1 MISQSKQHLEA
12 VRQQFERSPYPRISL
27 EETPKDNSSYL
38 YQHHFAS
45 AYYHRNQQVIDP
57 KDKLILDA
65 GCGSGY
71 KALALAY
78 ANPGAKIVG
87 IDFSEES
94 VKLART
100 RLEYHGIENVEFH
113 AMAIESIASLGME
126 FDYINCDEVLY
137 LLPDPEAGLRAL
149 KSVLKPQGIIRGNL
163 HSALQR
169 VNFFRAQKLF
179 KMMGLMEDDVTDEM
193 AMELSQE
200 TMEALRDSVDLKK
213 KVWNSRIKGNPE
225 GLLAN
230 YLLREDRGYT
240 IPDLFELL
248 GKTDL
253 EFISMVN
260 WRQWNP
266 FDLFVEEDKLPA
278 FLGMSLPATSIEER
292 LHLYELL
299 NPIHRLLDFWVG
311 HPGGGC
317 EWQPPEEWDSQ
328 TWNLAQVHL
337 HPLLQTDS
345 TRRELETCLQHY
357 RAFTI
362 SQQLAIPGVG
372 KVMIDGTTA
381 GCLLPLF
388 QSPQSFSNLTG
399 FFRELRPRNPV
410 TAEATSDEEAF
421 AAVRGLLQSLESLS
435 FVFLSLDP
443 SLAKA

>member
-1 MISQSKQHLEA
+1 MDEQLKKHLES
-12 VRQQFERSPYPRISL
+12 VKQQFERSPYPRQPL
-27 EETPKDNSSYL
+27 EKTPKDNPNYL
-38 YQHHFAS
+38 YRHHFAS
-45 AYYHRNQQVIDP
+45 AYYHRNQQVVDP
-57 KDKLILDA
+57 KNTLILDA

-71 KALALAY
+71 KALALAH

-100 RLEYHGIENVEFH
+100 RLDYHGIENVQFE
-113 AMAIESIASLGME
+113 AMAIEDIASLGME

-137 LLPDPEAGLRAL
+137 LLPDPEAGLGAL

-163 HSALQR
+163 HSAFQR

-213 KVWNSRIKGNPE
+213 KVWNSRIKDNPE

-240 IPDLFELL
+240 VPDLFELL

-253 EFISMVN
+253 EFISMFN
-260 WRQWNP
+260 WRQWDL

-317 EWQPPEEWDSQ
+317 EWLPPGEWDSP

-345 TRRELETCLQHY
+345 TRSQLEACLQHY
-357 RAFTI
+357 QAFCI
-362 SQQLAIPGVG
+362 SEQLPIPGVG
-372 KVMIDGTTA
+372 KVMIDSTTA
-381 GCLLPLF
+381 ACLLPLF
-388 QSPQSFSNLTG
+388 SGSQG
-399 FFRELRPRNPV
+399 FTTLLEFFKELRPRNPV
-410 TAEATSDEEAF
+410 TGEATSDEEAF

-435 FVFLSLDP
+435 LVFLSLE
-443 SLAKA
+443 

>member
-1 MISQSKQHLEA
+1 MNELNKKHLES
-12 VRQQFERSPYPRISL
+12 VKQQFERSPYPRIPL
-27 EETPKDNSSYL
+27 EQTPKDNPNYL

-100 RLEYHGIENVEFH
+100 RLEYHGIENVQFE
-113 AMAIESIASLGME
+113 AMAIEDIASLGME

-163 HSALQR
+163 HSAFQR

-179 KMMGLMEDDVTDEM
+179 KMMGLMEDDVSDEM

-213 KVWNSRIKGNPE
+213 RVWNSRIKNNPE

-248 GKTDL
+248 EKTEL

-266 FDLFVEEDKLPA
+266 LDLFVEEDKLPA

-299 NPIHRLLDFWVG
+299 NPIHRLLDFWAG
-311 HPGGGC
+311 HPDGEG
-317 EWQPPEEWDSQ
+317 EWLSPVEWDSQ
-328 TWNLAQVHL
+328 HWHSAQVHL
-337 HPLLQTDS
+337 HPLLKTDS
-345 TRRELETCLQHY
+345 TRRELETSVQHY

-372 KVMIDGTTA
+372 KVMIDSATA
-381 GCLLPLF
+381 ACLLPLF
-388 QSPQSFSNLTG
+388 QSPQSFSTLTG

-410 TAEATSDEEAF
+410 TGEVTSDDEAF

-435 FVFLSLDP
+435 FVFLSLELP
-443 SLAKA
+443 VAKP

>member
-1 MISQSKQHLEA
+1 MNEQIKKHLEA
-12 VRQQFERSPYPRISL
+12 VKQQFERSPYPRQPL
-27 EETPKDNSSYL
+27 DKTPKDNPSYL
-38 YQHHFAS
+38 YKHHFAS

-57 KDKLILDA
+57 KDTLILDA

-100 RLEYHGIENVEFH
+100 RLDYHGIENVQFE
-113 AMAIESIASLGME
+113 AMAIEDIASLEME

-137 LLPDPEAGLRAL
+137 LLPDPEAGLQAL
-149 KSVLKPQGIIRGNL
+149 KSVLKPHGIIRGNL

-169 VNFFRAQKLF
+169 VNYFRAQKLF

-200 TMEALRDSVDLKK
+200 TMEALQDFVDLKK
-213 KVWNSRIKGNPE
+213 RVWNSRIKNNPE

-240 IPDLFELL
+240 IPNLFELL
-248 GKTDL
+248 QKTDL

-260 WRQWNP
+260 WRQWNL

-299 NPIHRLLDFWVG
+299 NPVHRLLDFWAG
-311 HPGGGC
+311 HSDVRGEWLPPG
-317 EWQPPEEWDSQ
+317 EWDSQ
-328 TWNLAQVHL
+328 QWNSAEVHL

-345 TRRELETCLQHY
+345 TRKELETCVQHY
-357 RAFTI
+357 QAFSI
-362 SQQLAIPGVG
+362 SQQLPIPGAG
-372 KVMIDGTTA
+372 RVMIDSTTA
-381 GCLLPLF
+381 ACLLPLF
-388 QSPQSFSNLTG
+388 QGPQSFSTLLN
-399 FFRELRPRNPV
+399 FFEDFRPRNPV
-410 TAEATSDEEAF
+410 TRETTSGDEAF

-435 FVFLSLDP
+435 FVFLSLELP
-443 SLAKA
+443 CAKA

>member
-1 MISQSKQHLEA
+1 M
-12 VRQQFERSPYPRISL
+12 
-27 EETPKDNSSYL
+27 
-38 YQHHFAS
+38 
-45 AYYHRNQQVIDP
+45 
-57 KDKLILDA
+57 
-65 GCGSGY
+65 
-71 KALALAY
+71 ALAY

-100 RLEYHGIENVEFH
+100 RLEYHGVENVQFE
-113 AMAIESIASLGME
+113 AMAIEDIASLGME

-137 LLPDPEAGLRAL
+137 LLPDPEGGLRAL
-149 KSVLKPQGIIRGNL
+149 KSVLKPQGILRGNL
-163 HSALQR
+163 HSAFQR
-169 VNFFRAQKLF
+169 VYFFRAQKLF
-179 KMMGLMEDDVTDEM
+179 KMMGLMEDDVSDEM

-213 KVWNSRIKGNPE
+213 KVWNSRIKDNPE

-248 GKTDL
+248 EKTDL
-253 EFISMVN
+253 EFISMFN

-311 HPGGGC
+311 HPDGGG
-317 EWQPPEEWDSQ
+317 EWLPPVEWD
-328 TWNLAQVHL
+328 TEHWHRAQVHL
-337 HPLLQTDS
+337 HPLLRTDS
-345 TRRELETCLQHY
+345 TRSRLETSVQHY
-357 RAFTI
+357 QAFNI
-362 SQQLAIPGVG
+362 SQQLPIPGVG
-372 KVMIDGTTA
+372 KVMIDSTTA
-381 GCLLPLF
+381 ACLLPLF
-388 QSPQSFSNLTG
+388 YGSQPFSTLMG
-399 FFRELRPRNPV
+399 FFHDLRPRNPV
-410 TAEATSDEEAF
+410 TGETTSDDEAF

-435 FVFLSLDP
+435 FVFLSLEP
-443 SLAKA
+443 

>member
-1 MISQSKQHLEA
+1 MNEHLKKHLDS
-12 VRQQFERSPYPRISL
+12 VKQQFERSPYPRQPL
-27 EETPKDNSSYL
+27 EKTPKDNPSYL
-38 YQHHFAS
+38 YRHHFAS

-71 KALALAY
+71 KALALAH

-100 RLEYHGIENVEFH
+100 RLEYHGIENVQFE
-113 AMAIESIASLGME
+113 AMAIEDIASLGME

-137 LLPDPEAGLRAL
+137 LLPDPEGGLRAL
-149 KSVLKPQGIIRGNL
+149 KSVLKPQGIIRSNL
-163 HSALQR
+163 HSAFQR
-169 VNFFRAQKLF
+169 FNFFRAQKLF
-179 KMMGLMEDDVTDEM
+179 KMMGLMEDDVSDEM

-200 TMEALRDSVDLKK
+200 TMEALRDFVDLKK
-213 KVWNSRIKGNPE
+213 RVWSSKIKGNE
-225 GLLAN
+225 EALLAN

-248 GKTDL
+248 QKTDL
-253 EFISMVN
+253 EFISMFN

-311 HPGGGC
+311 HPKQGR
-317 EWQPPEEWDSQ
+317 EWSPPIDWTEQQWHNAE
-328 TWNLAQVHL
+328 VHL
-337 HPLLQTDS
+337 HPLLQTQ
-345 TRRELETCLQHY
+345 TVRQELEACIQEH
-357 RAFTI
+357 RSFAI
-362 SQQLAIPGVG
+362 SRQLSIPGVAQ
-372 KVMIDGTTA
+372 VLVESVTA
-381 GCLLPLF
+381 TCLLPLLEQPQPISTLTAFF
-388 QSPQSFSNLTG
+388 QET
-399 FFRELRPRNPV
+399 RPINPV
-410 TAEATSDEEAF
+410 TGQATSPQEAF
-421 AAVRGLLQSLESLS
+421 RAVRDLLQTLESLS
-435 FVFLSLDP
+435 FVFLSQ
-443 SLAKA
+443 

>member
-1 MISQSKQHLEA
+1 MDEQVKKHLEA
-12 VRQQFERSPYPRISL
+12 VKKQFERSPYPRQSL
-27 EETPKDNSSYL
+27 EQTPKDNPSYL
-38 YQHHFAS
+38 YKHHFAS

-57 KDKLILDA
+57 KDTLILDA

-100 RLEYHGIENVEFH
+100 RLDYHGIENFQFE
-113 AMAIESIASLGME
+113 AMAIEDIASLGME

-137 LLPDPEAGLRAL
+137 LLPDPEAGLAAL

-163 HSALQR
+163 HSAFQR
-169 VNFFRAQKLF
+169 VDYFRAQKLF
-179 KMMGLMEDDVTDEM
+179 KMMGLMEDEVTDEM

-200 TMEALRDSVDLKK
+200 TMEALRDFVNLKK
-213 KVWNSRIKGNPE
+213 RVWTTKIKGDE
-225 GLLAN
+225 EALLAN

-240 IPDLFELL
+240 IPDLFALL
-248 GKTDL
+248 EKTEL

-260 WRQWNP
+260 WREWNP

-278 FLGMSLPATSIEER
+278 FLGMSLPATSMEER

-311 HPGGGC
+311 HPDQGQD
-317 EWQPPEEWDSQ
+317 WTLPEDWTPQQWHS
-328 TWNLAQVHL
+328 AQVQL

-345 TRRELETCLQHY
+345 TRQQLETCIQNY
-357 RAFTI
+357 QAFSI
-362 SQQLAIPGVG
+362 SQQLPISGVG
-372 KVMIDGTTA
+372 RVMIDSTTA
-381 GCLLPLF
+381 ACLLPL
-388 QSPQSFSNLTG
+388 SEGPQSFSTLLN
-399 FFRELRPRNPV
+399 FFQDFRPRNPV
-410 TAEATSDEEAF
+410 TGETTSDDEAF

-435 FVFLSLDP
+435 FVFLS
-443 SLAKA
+443 